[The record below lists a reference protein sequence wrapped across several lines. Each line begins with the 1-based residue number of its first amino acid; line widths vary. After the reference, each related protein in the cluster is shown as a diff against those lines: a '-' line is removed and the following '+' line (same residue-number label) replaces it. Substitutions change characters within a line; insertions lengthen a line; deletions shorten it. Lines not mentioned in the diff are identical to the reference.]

1 MPGQLRSRK
10 RKSSSQSRGTRKVYS
25 SQKSKVCLDRSGISC
40 ECEQWSDH
48 KRCSASPQPVPHHD
62 KENQQEALCCGERMD
77 YQDYS
82 KLFLDEDSNQI
93 LPVEHFFGNMDAVQD
108 FPQRPSAPSTTVSR
122 AQRRRRYFALEDSE
136 EEEEEEEGEVTKR
149 REEGERE
156 EPEQPEQH
164 PEESPSDRH

>member
-1 MPGQLRSRK
+1 MFWLMGETGVPGGNPSRHGEK
-10 RKSSSQSRGTRKVYS
+10 HEKLHTERPG
-25 SQKSKVCLDRSGISC
+25 DPGI
-40 ECEQWSDH
+40 EPTFL
-48 KRCSASPQPVPHHD
+48 CSASPQPVPHHD